1 MSAPLP
7 AGLRVRDLAKRY
19 GPVEA
24 LAGVSFDVAP
34 GEIVGLL
41 GLNGAGKTSALE
53 IVLGLRA
60 PDRGAVELAGCNV
73 LTEPERA
80 KPLIG
85 AVLQTST
92 LPDQLTPREAL
103 AFFGAFYAN
112 ALPPAKLLEQF
123 SLTDKADA
131 AFVTLSGGQRQ
142 RLFLALAFLHR
153 PSLLVLDEPT
163 AGLDP
168 RSRQDLHTFIR
179 AARAAGQA
187 VLLSTHYLEEASQL
201 CDRIAL
207 LHEGRLVASG
217 RPDELIAR
225 SRATPRLSFTATAT
239 VTSAQ
244 LAALPGV
251 TGHTL
256 HEHGGVLHT
265 SDVSQTT
272 TALVQLLTATNNPLR
287 DLQIQRPTL
296 EDVFLELTGRAW
308 SEPEGQP

>member
-24 LAGVSFDVAP
+24 LGGVSFDVAP

-41 GLNGAGKTSALE
+41 GLNGAGKTTTLE

-60 PDRGAVELAGCNV
+60 PDSGTVELDGHNV
-73 LTEPERA
+73 LTAPERA

-85 AVLQTST
+85 AVLQAST

-112 ALPPAKLLEQF
+112 ALPPPELLAQF
-123 SLTDKADA
+123 ALTDKADA
-131 AFVTLSGGQRQ
+131 AFATLSGGQRQ

-153 PSLLVLDEPT
+153 PRLLVLDEPT
-163 AGLDP
+163 TGLDP
-168 RSRQDLHTFIR
+168 RSRQDLHGFIT

-187 VLLSTHYLEEASQL
+187 VLLSTHYLEEARQL

-225 SRATPRLSFTATAT
+225 SRATPRIRFTATAN
-239 VTSAQ
+239 VPPAQ

-251 TGHTL
+251 TAHPL
-256 HEHGGVLHT
+256 HERGSVLHT
-265 SDVSQTT
+265 RDVGRTT
-272 TALVQLLTATNNPLR
+272 AALVQLLAASGNSLR
-287 DLQIQRPTL
+287 DLQIQQPTL
-296 EDVFLELTGRAW
+296 EDVFFELTGRAW
-308 SEPEGQP
+308 SEPEGPA